1 MDRDGSEGW
10 ADAKC
15 GEWLKLGREVGR
27 GWKMAG
33 N

>member
-1 MDRDGSEGW
+1 MGLRDGLMV
-10 ADAKC
+10 KC
-15 GEWLKLGREVGR
+15 GEWLKLGRKVGR